1 MRKIFKVEGLDC
13 ANCAAQLE
21 EAIKKVEGVDDATVN
36 FITQKMIVESNC
48 EDEEELFKKLKKA
61 TKRQEPD
68 AKIKEIDSV
77 KSFMEKQG

>member
-1 MRKIFKVEGLDC
+1 MRKTFKVEGLDC

-36 FITQKMIVESNC
+36 FITQKM
-48 EDEEELFKKLKKA
+48 KLKKA

-68 AKIKEIDSV
+68 AKIKEI
-77 KSFMEKQG
+77 

>member
-48 EDEEELFKKLKKA
+48 EDEYELFKKLKKA

-68 AKIKEIDSV
+68 AKIKEI
-77 KSFMEKQG
+77 

>member
-1 MRKIFKVEGLDC
+1 MRKTFKIEGLDC

-21 EAIKKVEGVDDATVN
+21 EAIKKVDVVEDATVN

-48 EDEEELFKKLKKA
+48 EDEEELLKKLKKA

-68 AKIKEIDSV
+68 AKIKEI
-77 KSFMEKQG
+77 

>member
-61 TKRQEPD
+61 IKRQEPD
-68 AKIKEIDSV
+68 AKIKEI
-77 KSFMEKQG
+77 

>member
-48 EDEEELFKKLKKA
+48 EDE
-61 TKRQEPD
+61 
-68 AKIKEIDSV
+68 
-77 KSFMEKQG
+77 

>member
-21 EAIKKVEGVDDATVN
+21 EAIKKVERVDDATVN

-61 TKRQEPD
+61 IKRQEPD
-68 AKIKEIDSV
+68 AKIKEI
-77 KSFMEKQG
+77 